1 MKVFLDTNVLVS
13 AVITRGLC
21 QDLLRTVL
29 EEHDA
34 VVSQLVLDEFVRV
47 LRDKL
52 GATQH
57 SLEKALML
65 FDDVEVTTNPTVTLD
80 TGTLEANDA
89 TILAAAIEARVDLF
103 VTGDRTLLAAAGKIA
118 IPVVSPRRFM
128 ELLHAPSD
136 RYPDSPEE
144 GEGPKVSDS
153 SRDVA
158 ADVAFEFALEIIEFC
173 RSLDTR
179 EDGWLASDLLREGTE
194 IGAVLAG
201 ASAADTPRQIL
212 EAMSS
217 ALYVA
222 RSTEYRLR
230 LLEASGV
237 FPSSEIE
244 PLLQN
249 SRNLIDLLESAVDPS
264 AITYQ
269 ARRGGRELRIKN

>member
-52 GATQH
+52 GATQP

-65 FDDVEVTTNPTVTLD
+65 LDDVEVTTNPTVALD

-89 TILAAAIEARVDLF
+89 TILAAAVEAQVDLF
-103 VTGDRTLLAAAGKIA
+103 VTGDQALLAAAGKIA

-128 ELLHAPSD
+128 ELLRTPAD
-136 RYPDSPEE
+136 GYPRPPEE
-144 GEGPKVSDS
+144 GEGPKVSDPLP
-153 SRDVA
+153 DA
-158 ADVAFEFALEIIEFC
+158 AKDAAFDFALKIIELY
-173 RSLDTR
+173 RSLDNR
-179 EDGWLASDLLREGTE
+179 EDGWLAADLLREGTE

-212 EAMSS
+212 DAMSS
-217 ALYVA
+217 ALDLA

-230 LLEASGV
+230 LLAESEVAAESG
-237 FPSSEIE
+237 IT

-249 SRNLIDLLESAVDPS
+249 CRHLVCLLQTTTDPD
-264 AITYQ
+264 AINYQ
-269 ARRGGRELRIKN
+269 ARGGGR